1 MIDRI
6 GEHGGHDEGQE
17 PWDEAAQAAPE
28 DHVAAFGSAEHDQ
41 VMHDRLALGEDERL
55 PWLDSA
61 DDVDHEPRDSGRMA
75 GFVALGLLAL
85 AALIGG
91 IYWVSHGPS
100 PSSQADGSLI
110 EASKAPY
117 KVEPAQPGGKTFQGT
132 GDSSYK
138 VSEGKHPDGNGGAVA
153 AGAKAAGEGKPADAK
168 ATATATPTK
177 AADAKPAGA
186 KPGAASTGAVSNAP
200 GGVGVQ
206 VGAFSSHAAAEAAW
220 TKLAAQY
227 SALSGHGHRIVEGQA
242 DIGTVY
248 RLQALAGDAGA
259 ATALCGTLQG
269 AGLHCQ
275 VKP

>member
-1 MIDRI
+1 MIDQN
-6 GEHGGHDEGQE
+6 GAHGGGEEGQDH
-17 PWDEAAQAAPE
+17 WDEAAQAAPE
-28 DHVAAFGSAEHDQ
+28 DHAAAFGTAGTESQA
-41 VMHDRLALGEDERL
+41 HDRLALGEDERL

-61 DDVDHEPRDSGRMA
+61 DDVEHQSQDSGRMA

-91 IYWVSHGPS
+91 IYWVSHGQS

-138 VSEGKHPDGNGGAVA
+138 VSEGKKPDGSAATAKGAE
-153 AGAKAAGEGKPADAK
+153 AKAADEAK
-168 ATATATPTK
+168 AGAAK
-177 AADAKPAGA
+177 AADAKAGGTKPAAAAAGA
-186 KPGAASTGAVSNAP
+186 AAQ

-206 VGAFSSHAAAEAAW
+206 IGAFSSHAAAEAAW
-220 TKLAAQY
+220 SKLAGQY
-227 SALSGHGHRIVEGQA
+227 SALSGHGHRVVEGTA